1 MIGAARTRR
10 LNIGR
15 EGRDMAKWGDEEQV
29 ADTND
34 SAFCRLDSKV

>member
-29 ADTND
+29 GDT
-34 SAFCRLDSKV
+34 FCRLDSKL